1 MFVYEAEATTE
12 ETAMNKS
19 KRAENQILFCTDLM
33 NRLMEDWQENL
44 DRSKKYT
51 YLTVA
56 NGSQMVSDAR
66 RIRRELLRFIKILEG
81 GD

>member
-1 MFVYEAEATTE
+1 
-12 ETAMNKS
+12 MNKS
-19 KRAENQILFCTDLM
+19 KRAENQILFCTDLI

-44 DRSKKYT
+44 DRSKRCT

-81 GD
+81 GE